1 MLCLGLDTTGQY
13 CSAALVDGETVLARA
28 SQKIGTGHAEILGPM
43 VQTLLIQA
51 KTSVK
56 QIDKIAVCVGPGSFT
71 GLRVGLSFA
80 KGLALPHNIPL
91 VGISALEVWA
101 KARDPEGALSI
112 ISAAD
117 VKRGQILYQNW
128 VSGISENAPALLEYQ
143 AAETVFKPMVKTG
156 GWISGSTYVCPEI
169 LAWLGMEKNSRD
181 HPAEPLYHRPPD
193 AKLPGGKSL

>member
-13 CSAALVDGETVLARA
+13 CSAALVDGETVLARV

-51 KTSVK
+51 KISVN

-143 AAETVFKPMVKTG
+143 TAETVFKPMVKTG

-169 LAWLGMEKNSRD
+169 LAWLGMEKSPCD